1 MATGD
6 GPDGQVV
13 SGNQGVSEG
22 GTLRTNESDT
32 TRGKFD
38 SGQHRRGARE
48 GNQGVSAFFVDRDG
62 EPDRVGDAPDDI
74 AANRVATGRVA
85 ERTPNYDRELRSN
98 AQQTESSTKN
108 RVGTRD
114 QGIGNGENQ
123 KGTRDWGLGHGE
135 KTLTPSPQPLFPWLP
150 QPLTPNPPLIPDGVI
165 FRVLSNLLILNGER
179 LSYRSLD
186 VEQIGSV

>member
-32 TRGKFD
+32 TRGQFD
-38 SGQHRRGARE
+38 SSQHRRGARAGDE
-48 GNQGVSAFFVDRDG
+48 GVSALFVDRDG

-74 AANRVATGRVA
+74 AENRVATGRVA

-98 AQQTESSTKN
+98 AQQAESSTKKL
-108 RVGTRD
+108 GIGD

-123 KGTRDWGLGHGE
+123 KGTRDLGLGIRE
-135 KTLTPSPQPLFPWLP
+135 
-150 QPLTPNPPLIPDGVI
+150 
-165 FRVLSNLLILNGER
+165 
-179 LSYRSLD
+179 
-186 VEQIGSV
+186 